1 MPKTSKSKNS
11 ISNPCTTSN
20 LLLIE
25 VAPQFIA
32 LCESSGVTPQ
42 GTFRGM
48 AAMVCDLRY
57 DEHNHLLPLEGDP
70 LFAHR

>member
-1 MPKTSKSKNS
+1 
-11 ISNPCTTSN
+11 
-20 LLLIE
+20 LLIE